1 MLSPEATTRHM
12 TGPLAGAR
20 RLAFNLA
27 AVALGAG
34 LLAGCVRPLY
44 GPTASGA
51 SLAEVLRSIDVP
63 ATVDKPGQERIGY
76 YLAEELKYQLDGGV
90 AGQARRYRLTLS
102 LTESVQSAV
111 VDTTTG
117 RATAATLVGTA
128 EYKLLKIGGA
138 DDAAPV
144 LSGSAQASA
153 SYDRTPQRFAIVR
166 AARDAEIRVAK
177 QLAEQ
182 IKNRLAAGLLTKG

>member
-1 MLSPEATTRHM
+1 MSSPEATTRRIA
-12 TGPLAGAR
+12 LKC
-20 RLAFNLA
+20 A

-51 SLAEVLRSIDVP
+51 PLAEVLRSIEVP
-63 ATVDKPGQERIGY
+63 ATVDRPGQERMGY
-76 YLAEELKYQLDGGV
+76 YLVEELKYDLDGGV
-90 AGQARRYRLTLS
+90 AGQTKRYRLTLS
-102 LTESVQSAV
+102 VTESVQSAV

-128 EYKLLKIGGA
+128 DYKLVKIGGA
-138 DDAAPV
+138 EDAPAL
-144 LSGSAQASA
+144 LSGTAQASA
-153 SYDRTPQRFAIVR
+153 SYDRTTQRFANVR

-182 IKNRLAAGLLTKG
+182 IKNRLATGLLTKG